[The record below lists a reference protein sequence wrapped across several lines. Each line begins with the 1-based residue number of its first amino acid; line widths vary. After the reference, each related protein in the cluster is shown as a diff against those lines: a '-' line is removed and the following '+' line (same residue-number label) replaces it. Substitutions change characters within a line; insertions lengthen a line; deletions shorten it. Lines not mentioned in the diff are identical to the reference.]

1 LYTRQPQRFSFGGF
15 GSGPVPRDLII
26 LLAVVFAT
34 FSMQFFETTYRVIEF
49 LRLTPEV
56 WRRGFLWQVVTYPFI
71 GIGNPSA
78 WIILELLI
86 LFWFGRDVY
95 LGMRRRNFWRLVLTA
110 SVVAALAAVVVNILV
125 TLVGG
130 TGMEMFAFMIM
141 QGQWMLSAIFVAA
154 FATANR
160 YATIYLFFVLPIQA
174 RWFLAL
180 EILFA
185 FIAFLRTHDLA
196 GFVGI
201 CTAVGVTYSYITYG
215 AGQRGLREMW
225 LRLQKRWISSKLERA
240 KRKRGGMRV
249 IPGDRD
255 KPRRGPWVH

>member
-1 LYTRQPQRFSFGGF
+1 MSFGGF

-71 GIGNPSA
+71 GIGAPSA

-95 LGMRRRNFWRLVLTA
+95 QGMRRRSFWRLVLTA
-110 SVVAALAAVVVNILV
+110 SVIAALVAILV
-125 TLVGG
+125 DVLASLGG
-130 TGMEMFAFMIM
+130 GLGGPSFYLM
-141 QGQWMLSAIFVAA
+141 QGQWMLAAIFVAA
-154 FATANR
+154 FATANQQ
-160 YATIYLFFVLPIQA
+160 ATILLFFILPIQA

-185 FIAFLRTHDLA
+185 FIGFLRTHDLA
-196 GFVGI
+196 GFIGI

-215 AGQRGLREMW
+215 AGRRGMREMW

-249 IPGDRD
+249 IPGGDRGD